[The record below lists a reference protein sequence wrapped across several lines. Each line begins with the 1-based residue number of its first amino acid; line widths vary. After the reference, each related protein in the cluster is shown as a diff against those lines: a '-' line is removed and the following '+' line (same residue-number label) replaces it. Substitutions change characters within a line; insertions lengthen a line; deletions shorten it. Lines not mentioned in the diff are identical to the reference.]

1 MSGRDKEDYFN
12 NHYGI
17 RENDIWMIDS
27 GADSIGGYDAWNNYN
42 DMICYITEND
52 MTNHANYEKA
62 SELIDIQSL
71 IDFYC
76 IHLYIDNND
85 VAFDKNISLW
95 RSIRSD
101 GNGYED
107 GRWRFML
114 YDLDGA
120 LDNYENNTFVK
131 SEWWKEDFDLMDEG
145 IMKSLMENQD
155 FRNRFIETFTEI
167 ADTTFEYGNVH
178 RKLLQWKEQYETQ
191 VIKSHQRFIT
201 ADVGTKEYDAYI
213 EHIDNFFKE
222 RRKFVMSY
230 LEEEMKKY

>member
-1 MSGRDKEDYFN
+1 
-12 NHYGI
+12 
-17 RENDIWMIDS
+17 
-27 GADSIGGYDAWNNYN
+27 
-42 DMICYITEND
+42 
-52 MTNHANYEKA
+52 
-62 SELIDIQSL
+62 
-71 IDFYC
+71 
-76 IHLYIDNND
+76 
-85 VAFDKNISLW
+85 
-95 RSIRSD
+95 
-101 GNGYED
+101 
-107 GRWRFML
+107 ML